1 MSKPINYLVVGLGN
15 IGAEYADTRHNIGF
29 KVLDCLA
36 EQSNIAFTTG
46 RYGATA
52 ELRYKGRTLVLL
64 KPSTYMN
71 LSGKAVRYWMEAE
84 KIAPENLLVVVDDIA
99 LPFGTL
105 RMRPKGRAGGH
116 NGLMGTEA
124 YARIRFGIG
133 GDFARGHQV
142 DYVLGSWSDE
152 ERKALPERLKVFAEA
167 VLSFVTIGA
176 ERTMNLYHQR

>member
-1 MSKPINYLVVGLGN
+1 MKYLVVGLGN

-105 RMRPKGRAGGH
+105 RMRPKGR
-116 NGLMGTEA
+116 
-124 YARIRFGIG
+124 IRFGIG

-167 VLSFVTIGA
+167 VLSFATIGA
-176 ERTMNLYHQR
+176 ERTMNLYNKR